1 MGILVSVIVN
11 CHNGEKYLR
20 KCISSI
26 INQEYKNLE
35 IIFYDNFSSDNSKNI
50 IFEFNDK
57 RIKYFFSDKK
67 LSLYHARN
75 NAIKNS
81 SGEIIAFLDVDDW
94 WASNYLSSRAK
105 VFSDFSYD
113 YFYSNRY
120 TFFEKNNKF
129 KKFKKFNLPNGKIYN
144 FLAQDYFITM
154 SGLMI
159 RKKTFENVGYFNKK
173 FNVIGDFDL
182 VMKISKKFNAHP
194 VDDPLVIYRY
204 HQNNFSKL
212 NIKMHFDEFNEW
224 FKTQSELKDNFF
236 LKNIWYFKKNLL
248 SLEIKHLLINKSK
261 NFYLLFKIF
270 QYPDYFK
277 KLIYLVAFFIPK
289 ALIIYLIK

>member
-159 RKKTFENVGYFNKK
+159 RKK
-173 FNVIGDFDL
+173 
-182 VMKISKKFNAHP
+182 
-194 VDDPLVIYRY
+194 
-204 HQNNFSKL
+204 NF
-212 NIKMHFDEFNEW
+212 
-224 FKTQSELKDNFF
+224 
-236 LKNIWYFKKNLL
+236 
-248 SLEIKHLLINKSK
+248 
-261 NFYLLFKIF
+261 
-270 QYPDYFK
+270 
-277 KLIYLVAFFIPK
+277 
-289 ALIIYLIK
+289 